1 MKPMGP
7 LLVSVA
13 MQHDER
19 KGRKD
24 RKEPFLRC
32 DKARFFFAVLAVFAF
47 FGSGA
52 PAAPRHH
59 ILFSRLAP
67 VQTGLFLA
75 NGDGSGERALLPV
88 TGLDYSPALSAD
100 RQWIVFTSER
110 NGSADLFRV
119 NLDGAG
125 LERLTDDPA
134 YDDQAAIAPDGK
146 TIAFVSTRGSGRSRL
161 CVLDVATR
169 AVKPL
174 TTSEGSDFRPNW
186 SPDGQWIAFSSTRD
200 ARFEEVPG
208 RWEHVESTGVYVV
221 RRDGTGLRRV
231 TPAGGFAGTP
241 RWSPDGR
248 RIVYYETTP
257 VATWYAQRGDP
268 EKGRTQI
275 VSIDVASGAHTVH
288 TSGDGVRLWPQLL
301 ADGRVGYLRVEP
313 SAKDL
318 PPTGIASNDAVLEI
332 LGADGRITRTPAA
345 KLRSPSWS
353 SDGRLVVY
361 HKITTASQPHQWAK
375 KTSKLDDFE
384 LTVTE
389 PFPSFSPQG
398 DKLAYSATYDG
409 TNVFDTAIDVM
420 KPDGS
425 ERRHVFARQ
434 GFSAFSPSWSPAGDL
449 IAFGVGR
456 YFRFPGHPAA
466 EVAIMKADGSDV
478 RFIADD
484 GSNNG
489 FPSWSPDGT
498 RIVYKKDTHL
508 VTYSVADGKTTNLTQ
523 PGSFYDNFP
532 AWSSKDVIAFT
543 SNRDGDFE
551 IYTIKPDGTN
561 LRRLTNS
568 PGVDGHGIWSPDG
581 DWIVFSSARMG
592 FKDERPLLE
601 RIPQP
606 YGELFVMRAD
616 GTQIRQLTDNQWEDA
631 TPAWMPQRNTIRSSS
646 AHRR

>member
-1 MKPMGP
+1 MLCSTLILRRMKPMGP

-100 RQWIVFTSER
+100 RQWIVF
-110 NGSADLFRV
+110 
-119 NLDGAG
+119 
-125 LERLTDDPA
+125 
-134 YDDQAAIAPDGK
+134 
-146 TIAFVSTRGSGRSRL
+146 
-161 CVLDVATR
+161 
-169 AVKPL
+169 
-174 TTSEGSDFRPNW
+174 
-186 SPDGQWIAFSSTRD
+186 SSTRD

-208 RWEHVESTGVYVV
+208 RWDHVESTGVYVV

-318 PPTGIASNDAVLEI
+318 PPTGIASNDAALEV

-345 KLRSPSWS
+345 KLRSP
-353 SDGRLVVY
+353 
-361 HKITTASQPHQWAK
+361 
-375 KTSKLDDFE
+375 
-384 LTVTE
+384 
-389 PFPSFSPQG
+389 
-398 DKLAYSATYDG
+398 
-409 TNVFDTAIDVM
+409 
-420 KPDGS
+420 
-425 ERRHVFARQ
+425 
-434 GFSAFSPSWSPAGDL
+434 
-449 IAFGVGR
+449 
-456 YFRFPGHPAA
+456 
-466 EVAIMKADGSDV
+466 
-478 RFIADD
+478 
-484 GSNNG
+484 
-489 FPSWSPDGT
+489 
-498 RIVYKKDTHL
+498 
-508 VTYSVADGKTTNLTQ
+508 
-523 PGSFYDNFP
+523 
-532 AWSSKDVIAFT
+532 
-543 SNRDGDFE
+543 
-551 IYTIKPDGTN
+551 
-561 LRRLTNS
+561 
-568 PGVDGHGIWSPDG
+568 
-581 DWIVFSSARMG
+581 
-592 FKDERPLLE
+592 
-601 RIPQP
+601 
-606 YGELFVMRAD
+606 
-616 GTQIRQLTDNQWEDA
+616 
-631 TPAWMPQRNTIRSSS
+631 
-646 AHRR
+646 